1 MGLRAL
7 AMGAMHPDIAALEK
21 YILGVV
27 PTNLEDASKM
37 VQKRSEIT
45 KVDAYFICKTNV
57 GIL

>member
-1 MGLRAL
+1 MD
-7 AMGAMHPDIAALEK
+7 AMHPDIAALEK